1 MKSVFRATVLL
12 SGSSVLSILLSL
24 VTTKILALALH
35 PSGYGYYG
43 LLQSVVA
50 VGSLIMGMGL
60 PTGLVRLGA
69 GQAAKGEDDALANLR
84 AGAWL
89 LTGVFALIVGALLT
103 AYRVPLSLW
112 ALGSEA
118 HQDAILWMGCA
129 LCFSVGMNVQNG
141 LLNTFHRVEAL
152 ATYGVVNTFLNGSVS
167 IASVCLWHSR
177 GIIPAVVGGSVASWI
192 ASRYFFWKN
201 VPRSLGSPSF
211 RDALHAAYALL
222 RFGVP
227 FTLSSAVGTGVQL
240 ALPIVVL
247 HLVNT
252 EGVAYYKAA
261 AAISVGYLGF
271 LVTAM
276 SQDYYP
282 RLSAV
287 RDHPQ
292 KMVCLVRD
300 QYRMVMLLAS
310 PIILSTLALV
320 PYLVPMVYSRRFGPT
335 VNILEWQLIGDLFK
349 FSSWT
354 MSFAIL
360 ARCTP
365 KVYFITECL
374 GGAAMLGCT
383 WWGVRL
389 FGIAG
394 LGIGFLAAYAI
405 YYMVVRTVLL
415 REIPARETAK
425 NACYLIIPLTAALA
439 IRILPSTPLSSWR
452 TTLAILLALGFWIYN
467 FRALWDDYLRDRLM
481 RQKAL
486 FAN

>member
-1 MKSVFRATVLL
+1 MKSIFRATVLL
-12 SGSSVLSILLSL
+12 SGSSLLSILLSL
-24 VTTKILALALH
+24 VSTKILAMVLH

-43 LLQSVVA
+43 LLQSFVA

-69 GQAAKGEDDALANLR
+69 GQATKGEDEVLADLR

-89 LTGVFALIVGALLT
+89 MSGVIAVIVSLILT
-103 AYRVPLSLW
+103 AFRAPLSVW
-112 ALGSEA
+112 ALGSAE
-118 HQDAILWMGCA
+118 HQGAILWMGCA
-129 LCFSVGMNVQNG
+129 LCFTVGLNVQNG

-152 ATYGVVNTFLNGSVS
+152 AAYGVVNTFLNGGVS
-167 IASVCLWHSR
+167 IASVCLWHSQ
-177 GIIPAVVGGSVASWI
+177 GIVTAVVVGSVASWI
-192 ASRYFFWKN
+192 ASRYFLWRN
-201 VPRSLGSPSF
+201 VPTSPGRTSL
-211 RDALHAAYALL
+211 RTAIDAAHALL

-240 ALPIVVL
+240 ALPMVVL

-271 LVTAM
+271 LVTTM

-287 RDHPQ
+287 RDQPQ
-292 KMVCLVRD
+292 AMVLLIHG

-320 PYLVPMVYSRRFGPT
+320 PYLVPLVYSPRFGPT
-335 VNILEWQLIGDLFK
+335 VNILEWQLVGDLFK

-360 ARCTP
+360 AHCTP
-365 KVYFITECL
+365 KVYFATETL

-415 REIPARETAK
+415 RKMPARETAQ
-425 NACYLIIPLTAALA
+425 NAHYLLAALA
-439 IRILPSTPLSSWR
+439 AAIVIRILPSTPLTSWR
-452 TTLAILLALGFWIYN
+452 TTVAILLALGFWIHN
-467 FRALWDDYLRDRLM
+467 FRALWVDYLRDRLT